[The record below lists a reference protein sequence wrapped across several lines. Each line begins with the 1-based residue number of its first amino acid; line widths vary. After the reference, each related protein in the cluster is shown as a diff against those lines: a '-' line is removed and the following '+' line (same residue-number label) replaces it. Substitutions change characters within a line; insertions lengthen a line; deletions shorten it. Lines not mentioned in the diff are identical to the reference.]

1 MAYTIN
7 RFNGTVLTSV
17 EDGTVDQTTDLK
29 LIGKNY
35 SGYGEAQNENFLFLL
50 ENFSGSSAP
59 TKPLSGMLWFDN
71 ANNKIK
77 VYDGAKWKPTGGA
90 EVSATTPSGLSE
102 GDLWWNSSSDQLYGL
117 TDANDWILIG
127 PQKAGTGTT
136 EMQSLTVYDSGSQTH
151 SVIAAIINDE
161 IKFIISKDNDFVPL
175 ANAGQTEIT
184 QSIKDATGELP
195 TVFPTIKKGITLA
208 DVSATGVSTTTGTN
222 DDVLWGT
229 AADALRLGGIAASSY
244 LTLDDLDFTAATAA
258 AKFGDLGFTLGND
271 DDLTFDIEGGENPA
285 FTLNNNTPLRF
296 RDSSDNLM
304 WDIFPDATNPALR
317 PGATNQYDIGSDSLR
332 VRTVY
337 ATTFNGQATA
347 SDSLAVSGTN
357 RTASTLATANTVA
370 VRDGSGNLTAGV
382 FNGTAT
388 KARYADLAE
397 KYTVGEGIEHPTGT
411 VMMVGREECCE
422 IEPYQLQ
429 GIVAGV
435 ISAEPAYLM
444 NSDCEGQAIA
454 LKGRVPV
461 RVLYPIEK
469 GQKVYA
475 WSDGT
480 ASSIPTDQLVGV
492 ALESNSAQ
500 EEKLVEVFLKV

>member
-50 ENFSGSSAP
+50 ENFAGTSAP

-77 VYDGAKWKPTGGA
+77 VYDGTKWKPTGGA
-90 EVSATTPSGLSE
+90 EVLATAPTGLSE
-102 GDLWWNSSSDQLYGL
+102 GDLWWNTSSDQLYGL
-117 TDANDWILIG
+117 TDSNDWILIG

-136 EMQSLTVYDSGSQTH
+136 EMQSLTIYDSSSNTH
-151 SVIAAIINDE
+151 AVIAAIIEDE
-161 IKFIISKDNDFVPL
+161 IAFIISYDNDFVPL
-175 ANAGQTEIT
+175 ANSGQTEISA
-184 QSIKDATGELP
+184 SIKDNQDIP
-195 TVFPTIKKGITLA
+195 TVFPNIKKGITLA
-208 DVSATGVSTTTGTN
+208 GANANGITATTGTN
-222 DDVLWGT
+222 EEVVWGT
-229 AADALRLGGIAASSY
+229 AADALRLGGSPAANF
-244 LTLDDLDFTAATAA
+244 LTVDDLDFTAQTAA
-258 AKFGDLGFTLGND
+258 AHFGDEGFKLGDGE
-271 DDLTFDIEGGENPA
+271 DLTFDIEDGENPTFSLA
-285 FTLNNNTPLRF
+285 TNVLRV
-296 RDSSDNLM
+296 RDSSDNLV
-304 WDIFPDATNPALR
+304 WTFSNTGLNP
-317 PGATNQYDIGSDSLR
+317 GSNNSYSIGTASLKLSNVHSD
-332 VRTVY
+332 
-337 ATTFNGQATA
+337 TFTGQATA
-347 SDSLAVSGTN
+347 ADSLAVAGTN
-357 RTASTLATANTVA
+357 RTASTSATANTIA
-370 VRDGSGNLTAGV
+370 ARDSSGNLTAGV

-397 KYTVGEGIEHPTGT
+397 KYTVGEGIEHPVGT
-411 VMMVGREECCE
+411 VMMVGRNDCCE
-422 IEPYQLQ
+422 MEPYELQ

-435 ISAEPAYLM
+435 ISEAPAYLM
-444 NSDCEGQAIA
+444 NSECEGQAIA

-461 RVLYPIEK
+461 RVVFPIEK
-469 GQKVYA
+469 GQKLYA